1 MKRRKW
7 FAGALVWLVSALLLA
22 GCSADEVNTVLDV
35 AGQGYEVIQSLQQE
49 SAAEVVSAE
58 TAPDQNEDTDAAE
71 FTSENEDTYQSE
83 DTVLSEDAYEEEDED
98 SSQKPDGANL
108 NDPAGATG
116 RLDEYGS
123 YSSKEDV
130 ALYLNTFERL
140 PDNYITKE
148 EAEKLGWSGGSLE
161 SVAPGKCI
169 GGNHFGNYEKKLPV
183 EKGRKYYECDID
195 TLGKKSRGAKRIV
208 YSNDGLIYYTDDHYE
223 TFTLLYGEE

>member
-7 FAGALVWLVSALLLA
+7 LAGALVWLVSALLLA
-22 GCSADEVNTVLDV
+22 GCST
-35 AGQGYEVIQSLQQE
+35 
-49 SAAEVVSAE
+49 
-58 TAPDQNEDTDAAE
+58 AE
-71 FTSENEDTYQSE
+71 FTAENEDTYQSE
-83 DTVLSEDAYEEEDED
+83 ETVLSEDVYEEEEED

-116 RLDEYGS
+116 LLDEYGS

-169 GGNHFGNYEKKLPV
+169 GGNYFGNYEKKLPV